1 MIREYFRTNIIRP
14 CFNLTFKKCPE
25 GEKKKAFSACLRYH
39 RKDIFVE
46 KKLTL
51 SRFFGEK
58 DDELWIFDLLY
69 SDFKDKFDNDNIVFT
84 QKYLLGKQQIHLY
97 HLSGR
102 ENIDVFTCLDFL
114 NKLQETN
121 GFSSSTNW
129 SPFFSSYFDAGNNIC
144 VYQFVSENE
153 NTKRMFEQFCS
164 LAIS

>member
-1 MIREYFRTNIIRP
+1 M
-14 CFNLTFKKCPE
+14 
-25 GEKKKAFSACLRYH
+25 RYH

-114 NKLQETN
+114 NKLQEKN

-129 SPFFSSYFDAGNNIC
+129 SPFFSSYFDVGNNIC

-153 NTKRMFEQFCS
+153 NVKRMFEQFCS